1 MSRFKIP
8 SREDA
13 DVDTHST
20 LDAVG
25 KRLGFIPNLHRLMS
39 ISPNAFAGWSNAS
52 GCLEANA

>member
-13 DVDTHST
+13 NVDTHST

-39 ISPNAFAGWSNAS
+39 ISPNALPAGQHFRMP
-52 GCLEANA
+52 

>member
-13 DVDTHST
+13 NVDTHST

-25 KRLGFIPNLHRLMS
+25 KRLGFTLTFT
-39 ISPNAFAGWSNAS
+39 A
-52 GCLEANA
+52 

>member
-13 DVDTHST
+13 NVDTHST

-25 KRLGFIPNLHRLMS
+25 KRLGFIPNLHRLIYQS
-39 ISPNAFAGWSNAS
+39 KCFCRLGSTS